1 MILRPE
7 DCETTVFNVGSSW
20 CPVITGVRIK
30 HIPSGLVVSCTKNRD
45 SFANHRDALL
55 ELEKQVAAV
64 QEPLSFED
72 AVAQWKDSDGWR
84 FADSEAA
91 WKFMFEKGAESVSN
105 KGKAVS
111 GEDHF

>member
-45 SFANHRDALL
+45 SFANHQDAFL
-55 ELEKQVAAV
+55 ELEKLIAHIQP
-64 QEPLSFED
+64 PLSFED
-72 AVAQWKDSDGWR
+72 AVAQWKDQDGWQ

-91 WKFMFEKGAESVSN
+91 WKFMFRKGAESVSN
-105 KGKAVS
+105 KTKEVP
-111 GEDHF
+111 GELAC